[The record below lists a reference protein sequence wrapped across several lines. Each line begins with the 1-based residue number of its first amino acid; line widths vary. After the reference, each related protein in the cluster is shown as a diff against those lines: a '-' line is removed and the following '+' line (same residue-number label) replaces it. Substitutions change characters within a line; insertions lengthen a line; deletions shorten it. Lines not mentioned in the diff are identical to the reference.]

1 MSCTPGI
8 PSEPRLPPDYLE
20 SSPNTNDNENKIL
33 DPHDTALNKRGS
45 QLLLYCWSSAIWKIE
60 QHEDTYIIEDS
71 GGGFLIET
79 RYHRVTLRM
88 YTDTYSSMRTRS
100 SMRTHSSTRKHILV

>member
-60 QHEDTYIIEDS
+60 EEAALSRPAITA
-71 GGGFLIET
+71 
-79 RYHRVTLRM
+79 
-88 YTDTYSSMRTRS
+88 
-100 SMRTHSSTRKHILV
+100 STCQYILV